1 MRATPREVFNSLKEK
16 FSLTPVQ
23 TEILIG
29 TMLGDGTLQLR
40 KSDARLHIK
49 HSLNQL
55 SLVEYK
61 RQVFSNITCMPVRVF
76 KQRVGKK
83 DYNFAEF
90 VTLIHPEFTYFYNLF
105 YRNGKK
111 VVSRNICKSLN
122 PLSLAVWIMDD
133 GASEYSG
140 LSIQTHSFEEE
151 EVKALMRAIKENF
164 GIETIKRKNKDR
176 WVIYFPKASLP
187 KLIETVGKHILSEF
201 KYKFEPY
208 YLRRPRR
215 DCTPGPAKAG
225 YDTVRTA

>member
-1 MRATPREVFNSLKEK
+1 MRATPREVFKSLKDR
-16 FSLTPVQ
+16 FSLNPIQ
-23 TEILIG
+23 TSVLIG
-29 TMLGDGTLQLR
+29 TMLGDGTIQPR

-76 KQRVGKK
+76 KQEVGRK

-90 VTLIHPEFTYFYNLF
+90 VTLIHPEFTRFYNLF
-105 YRNGKK
+105 YLNRRK
-111 VVSRNICKSLN
+111 VVPKNVSKDLN

-133 GASEYSG
+133 GSSEYAG
-140 LSIQTHSFEEE
+140 LSIQTHSFEEK
-151 EVKALMRAIKENF
+151 EVDTLKRIIKENF
-164 GIETIKRKNKDR
+164 GIGTIKRKNKGR

-187 KLIETVGKHILSEF
+187 KLIEKVGEHILPEF
-201 KYKFEPY
+201 RYKFKPY

-215 DCTPGPAKAG
+215 DCTPDPVITG

>member
-23 TEILIG
+23 TEVLIG
-29 TMLGDGTLQLR
+29 TILGDGTLQPR

-61 RQVFSNITCMPVRVF
+61 RQVFSNITCMSTRVF
-76 KQRVGKK
+76 KQQVGKK
-83 DYNFAEF
+83 NYNFAEF
-90 VTLIHPEFTYFYNLF
+90 VTLTHPEFTRFYRLF

-111 VVSRNICKSLN
+111 VVPKNIREGLSSLG
-122 PLSLAVWIMDD
+122 LAVWIMDD

-140 LSIQTHSFEEE
+140 LSIQTHSFRERD
-151 EVKALMRAIKENF
+151 VNTLMETIGENF
-164 GIETIKRKNKDR
+164 GIEVIKRKNKGR

-187 KLIETVGKHILSEF
+187 RLLEKVGKLVLPEF

-215 DCTPGPAKAG
+215 DCTPGPARAG

>member
-1 MRATPREVFNSLKEK
+1 MRVTPREVFRTLKK
-16 FSLTPVQ
+16 NFSLNPVQ
-23 TEILIG
+23 TSVLIG
-29 TMLGDGTLQLR
+29 TMLGDGTIQAR
-40 KSDARLHIK
+40 KTDARLHIK

-76 KQRVGKK
+76 KQKVGEK

-90 VTLIHPEFTYFYNLF
+90 VTLIHPEFSKFYRLF
-105 YRNGKK
+105 YPKGKK
-111 VVSRNICKSLN
+111 VVPKNIGEDLN
-122 PLSLAVWIMDD
+122 TLSLAVWIMDD
-133 GASEYSG
+133 GSSEYAG
-140 LSIQTHSFEEE
+140 LSIQTHSFEEKD
-151 EVKALMRAIKENF
+151 VGTLMKAIKENF
-164 GIETIKRKNKDR
+164 GIETIKRMNKGR

-187 KLIETVGKHILSEF
+187 KLIETVGKHILPKF

-215 DCTPGPAKAG
+215 DCTPDPVKTG